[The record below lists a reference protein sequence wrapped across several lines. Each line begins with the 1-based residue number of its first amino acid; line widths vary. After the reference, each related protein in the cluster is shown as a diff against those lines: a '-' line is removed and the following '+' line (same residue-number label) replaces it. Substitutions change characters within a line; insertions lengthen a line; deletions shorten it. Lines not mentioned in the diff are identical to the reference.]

1 MMSPATRDAQK
12 AVSPKMIEA
21 GVRAMS
27 VWKDLPPG
35 ELVAAVYRAMAAH
48 APVDRTHLAEP
59 SPTIM
64 DILKRYERKP

>member
-1 MMSPATRDAQK
+1 MSPTTRDTQT

-27 VWKDLPPG
+27 AWKDLPPG
-35 ELVAAVYRAMAAH
+35 ELVAAIYRAMAAY
-48 APVDRTHLAEP
+48 APVDRTNVADP

-64 DILKRYERKP
+64 DILKRYERKT